1 MQNRRHKFIKQALQN
16 KSRSQR
22 WRNIILCL
30 SFVVVFCTVFALIH
44 PAITLEDTKQEH
56 VHNDDCYSSKGDFI
70 CTESDEFV
78 ENNESI
84 DSVNTPELNSTEP
97 SDADNETTDVQEE
110 ETQIVEPEANLISQD
125 GFDLSDPNNASR
137 VASIALSYQDENGAW
152 HVIEQNNSDKISP
165 DKLFRFT
172 VNYKDI
178 QIKYLLEN
186 YNRTLKYTLPAILRD
201 ATVDGNIMSGAEKV
215 GSIWVNGG
223 VVYVQF
229 YEDYLNG
236 LIIAGSTTINGDFYV
251 SARINLSKLPGDG
264 QITINA
270 ANKEYQFNF
279 EEDAI
284 AKYGQVTVDKK
295 CTSSKVISNDSG
307 DYLAYTIRVT
317 AGQDGAPAVSIV
329 DYFTS
334 NSDFVSFVGIT
345 EQETSITNEENSM
358 KPSETIA
365 DGKTPGFIYKGKVPT
380 DNTIPSANDSNI
392 TEPGS
397 LVWKIGDMS
406 ANETRSLTYYVKLK
420 DNVALNGKAINNNAK
435 LFSRSY
441 FRQEDNAGFTP
452 TIDYDGRMYKR
463 NGSPVRQTDGSY
475 RVPYTLHFSISKE
488 NSNYSLRNF
497 VFWDYLDYS
506 DNFHTDPTVRQYA
519 SYDKSSVKLFVKRD
533 GASDFSEMPASGYTV
548 NWIYEDGDSNP
559 NPTRFNITGTA
570 DHPLIVNPGDEY
582 YVSYSLNVSN
592 EAMAAMKSN
601 SVKILNR
608 FIADASNAKKYE
620 SYIDR
625 VYNEVNVGNYN
636 WNEKN
641 VGNATAND
649 QTITMDGNVYNSS
662 FQPDSKTSFIVP
674 SGSYPYTVKVN
685 QTLGDWDATNIT
697 MKDTLTPAGRMQYVG
712 YVKIEACEYDSTEN
726 TYRTVETKWVN
737 IDGKSSFSIKPSDIG
752 WSNNKYSYFITYYA
766 HPVNQEQFSQTTVK
780 NSFTLDGI
788 VTNGASSYPITG
800 IKSEKEVT
808 VEGNYSMSVTK
819 SSWYYEEPAVDSENW
834 QNGKM
839 YWVVEVNGTSIKEG
853 TVFKD
858 IVSKGDT
865 KNGTVGMDSVLHED
879 SIAGIYK
886 GTLEEGKYISSY
898 KTLSDLT
905 GISSLTSVSD
915 KFDVLTMKNNTE
927 ISVKAKE
934 TIDLGTD
941 KLYIVIMSEPSQIPS
956 NYREVYAYKNSIQ
969 TSDDGIH
976 FTDRGNATK
985 DLCGGADILKELG
998 QTFTYSNGTVTS
1010 NNDGRDNGDSS
1021 KIIKDSLIGNG
1032 NYASW
1037 VFKVNFAGDL
1047 SGTYR
1052 VLDSIPD
1059 GMELAYMRIKWTGE
1073 KQGTIYAKEIDE
1085 LDETW
1090 TKQEITAPTDN
1101 SGRIEKTVYYSNGKQ
1116 ALIKLGDFTAGHET
1130 DVYSVD
1136 VQVVCKVTDPNVL
1149 LGSETKTF
1157 VNQVELQTEEG
1168 YALKTATAQATIS
1181 TKNIQKQITNKTN
1194 EKITFTIHTNPLGQT
1209 LPGGKNGTIK
1219 LIDKLSDTL
1228 ILDITSLNAVVTG
1241 TNDEVQISV
1250 AVKDNNTLEIEIPDN
1265 QPVTITYCATVNVP
1279 PDTAVS
1285 FSNEAYWEN
1294 YSHTSGETV
1303 NEEGYKYYAGGS
1315 VSSGTNIKL
1324 KIIKNDMNHATQFL
1338 KGAKFK
1344 MTECTRNGD
1353 GSFKEVETFTWTG
1366 STDEK
1371 GLLNFGA
1378 GSRNDHVMDYNTVY
1392 KLVETEA
1399 PVGYVLDDTPVYFIV
1414 PKIENGKTEYSE
1426 YVKQCVADKN
1436 ILKQYQSVFELTRS
1450 NHKGE
1455 ITVEKKFIDQ
1465 GGKDCS
1471 PVSGKYYFGLYDA
1484 EDKQLQ
1490 TTSITYQASDT
1501 QTKSAKFVDLD
1512 LNTTY
1517 YVYEL
1522 DDNGNKIQPAAVSTI
1537 HGLKYITTYS
1547 PNANAAMNGQTITVT
1562 NQIFTP
1568 ILPSTGSNGTV
1579 RYRII
1584 GGTLILLAGLLMIKT
1599 LGKHNLD
1606 N

>member
-56 VHNDDCYSSKGDFI
+56 VHNDDCYSRKGDFI
-70 CTESDEFV
+70 CTESDK
-78 ENNESI
+78 SI
-84 DSVNTPELNSTEP
+84 DYVNAPEANSTG
-97 SDADNETTDVQEE
+97 SADNETTDVQEE
-110 ETQIVEPEANLISQD
+110 TQIDEPESNSISQD
-125 GFDLSDPNNASR
+125 GFDLSSSENASK
-137 VASIALSYQDENGAW
+137 VESLALSYQDENGVW
-152 HVIEQNNSDKISP
+152 RVIEQNNTDKISP
-165 DKLFRFT
+165 DKLFKFT

-186 YNRTLKYTLPAILRD
+186 YNRTLKYTLPDIFRD
-201 ATVDGNIMSGAEKV
+201 ATVDGNIMSGTEMV
-215 GSIWVNGG
+215 GTICVSNG
-223 VVYVQF
+223 VVHVQF
-229 YEDYLNG
+229 NEAYLHG
-236 LIIAGSTTINGDFYV
+236 LNNNGSTTINGDFYV
-251 SARINLSKLPGDG
+251 SAKINLSKLPGDG
-264 QITINA
+264 KLTLNI
-270 ANKEYQFNF
+270 ANKKYQFNF

-295 CTSSKVISNDSG
+295 CTSPKVISNDSG
-307 DYLAYTIRVT
+307 NYLAYTIRVT
-317 AGQDGAPAVSIV
+317 AGQDGAPDVSVV

-334 NSDFVSFVGIT
+334 NSDLVSFFGIT
-345 EQETSITNEENSM
+345 EIKTQIINEESSM

-365 DGKTPGFIYKGKVPT
+365 DEKTHGSIYKGMVPT

-397 LVWKIGDMS
+397 LVWKIGNMS

-420 DNVALNGKAINNNAK
+420 DGVALDGKAINNNAK
-435 LFSRSY
+435 LFSKSY

-452 TIDYDGRMYKR
+452 TIDYGGRMRKI
-463 NGSPVRQTDGSY
+463 NETPVRQADGSY
-475 RVPYTLHFSISKE
+475 RIPYTLHFSISKDK
-488 NSNYSLRNF
+488 SNYSLRNF
-497 VFWDYLDYS
+497 KFWDYLDYS
-506 DNFHTDPTVRQYA
+506 DNFHTDLTVRQYA
-519 SYDKSSVKLFVKRD
+519 SYDRSSVKLFVKRD
-533 GASDFSEMPASGYTV
+533 GASDFSEMPASDYTI
-548 NWIYEDGDSNP
+548 NWAYGDGGSNP
-559 NPTRFNITGTA
+559 TNFNITGTTKN
-570 DHPLIVNPGDEY
+570 PLVVNPGDEY
-582 YVSYSLNVSN
+582 YVSYSLKVSN
-592 EAMAAMKSN
+592 KAMAAMKSN

-608 FIADASNAKKYE
+608 FIADASNAKNSG

-625 VYNEVNVGNYN
+625 VYNEVYVGNYN

-649 QTITMDGNVYNSS
+649 QTITMNGNVYNFS
-662 FQPDSKTSFIVP
+662 FHSDSATSFTVP
-674 SGSYPYTVKVN
+674 SGSYPYTVNVN

-697 MKDTLTPAGRMQYVG
+697 MKDTLTPADRMQYVG
-712 YVKIEACEYDSTEN
+712 YVKIEACEYDSTKKTYN
-726 TYRTVETKWVN
+726 TVDTKWVN

-766 HPVNQEQFSQTTVK
+766 RPVNQEQFSQAIIK
-780 NSFTLDGI
+780 NSFTLEGN
-788 VTNGASSYPITG
+788 VTNDTSSYPITG

-808 VEGNYSMSVTK
+808 VKGNYSMSATK
-819 SSWYYEEPAVDSENW
+819 SSWYYEEPAVDSGDW

-839 YWVVEVNGTSIKEG
+839 YWVVEVNGSSIKEG

-865 KNGTVGMDSVLHED
+865 KNGTTGMDSILHKD

-898 KTLSDLT
+898 KTLNDLKDN
-905 GISSLTSVSD
+905 SSLTSISD
-915 KFDVLTMKNNTE
+915 KFDVPTLVNNTE

-934 TIDLGTD
+934 NIILGTD
-941 KLYIVIMSEPSQIPS
+941 KLYIVVMSEPSQIPA

-998 QTFTYSNGTVTS
+998 QTFTYSNDTVTS
-1010 NNDGRDNGDSS
+1010 NSDGRDNGDSS
-1021 KIIKDSLIGNG
+1021 KIVKNSLIGNG

-1037 VFKVNFAGDL
+1037 VFKVNLAGDL

-1052 VLDSIPD
+1052 VLESIPD

-1073 KQGTIYAKEIDE
+1073 KQSTIQAKEIDG
-1085 LDETW
+1085 LDANW
-1090 TKQEITAPTDN
+1090 IKKEITAPTDN
-1101 SGRIEKTVYYSNGKQ
+1101 YGRTEKTVYYSNGKQ

-1136 VQVVCKVTDPNVL
+1136 VQIVCKVTDPNVL

-1168 YALKTATAQATIS
+1168 DALKTATAQATVS
-1181 TKNIQKQITNKTN
+1181 TKNIQKQITNKAN
-1194 EKITFTIHTNPLGQT
+1194 EKITFTIHTNPLGQM

-1228 ILDITSLNAVVTG
+1228 ILDTTSLRAVVTD
-1241 TNDEVQISV
+1241 TNEEVQISV
-1250 AVKDNNTLEIEIPDN
+1250 AVKENNTLEIEVPDN
-1265 QPVTITYCATVNVP
+1265 KPITLTYTATVNVP
-1279 PDTAVS
+1279 PNTAVS

-1303 NEEGYKYYAGGS
+1303 KEEGYKYYAGGS

-1324 KIIKNDMNHATQFL
+1324 KIIKNDMNHATQYL
-1338 KGAKFK
+1338 QGAKFK
-1344 MTECTRNGD
+1344 MTKCVRNGD
-1353 GSFKEVETFTWTG
+1353 DSFTEDKTFTWTG
-1366 STDEK
+1366 STNEN

-1378 GSRNDHVMDYNTVY
+1378 GGQNDHAMDYNTVY
-1392 KLVETEA
+1392 KLVETNA
-1399 PVGYVLDDTPVYFIV
+1399 PEGYVLDETPVYFIV
-1414 PKIENGKTEYSE
+1414 PKIENGQTEYSE

-1436 ILKQYQSVFELTRS
+1436 ILKQYQSIFELTRS

-1471 PVSGKYYFGLYDA
+1471 PVSGTYYFGLYDA
-1484 EDKQLQ
+1484 SGNQLK

-1501 QTKSAKFVDLD
+1501 QTKSSKFVDLD
-1512 LNTTY
+1512 LKTTY

-1537 HGLKYITTYS
+1537 HGLKYVTTYS
-1547 PNANAAMNGQTITVT
+1547 PNTNAAVNGQTITVT

-1579 RYRII
+1579 RYRIA

-1599 LGKHNLD
+1599 LRKHNLE

>member
-1 MQNRRHKFIKQALQN
+1 
-16 KSRSQR
+16 
-22 WRNIILCL
+22 
-30 SFVVVFCTVFALIH
+30 
-44 PAITLEDTKQEH
+44 
-56 VHNDDCYSSKGDFI
+56 
-70 CTESDEFV
+70 
-78 ENNESI
+78 
-84 DSVNTPELNSTEP
+84 
-97 SDADNETTDVQEE
+97 
-110 ETQIVEPEANLISQD
+110 
-125 GFDLSDPNNASR
+125 
-137 VASIALSYQDENGAW
+137 
-152 HVIEQNNSDKISP
+152 
-165 DKLFRFT
+165 
-172 VNYKDI
+172 
-178 QIKYLLEN
+178 
-186 YNRTLKYTLPAILRD
+186 
-201 ATVDGNIMSGAEKV
+201 
-215 GSIWVNGG
+215 
-223 VVYVQF
+223 
-229 YEDYLNG
+229 
-236 LIIAGSTTINGDFYV
+236 
-251 SARINLSKLPGDG
+251 
-264 QITINA
+264 
-270 ANKEYQFNF
+270 
-279 EEDAI
+279 
-284 AKYGQVTVDKK
+284 
-295 CTSSKVISNDSG
+295 
-307 DYLAYTIRVT
+307 
-317 AGQDGAPAVSIV
+317 
-329 DYFTS
+329 
-334 NSDFVSFVGIT
+334 
-345 EQETSITNEENSM
+345 
-358 KPSETIA
+358 
-365 DGKTPGFIYKGKVPT
+365 
-380 DNTIPSANDSNI
+380 
-392 TEPGS
+392 
-397 LVWKIGDMS
+397 
-406 ANETRSLTYYVKLK
+406 
-420 DNVALNGKAINNNAK
+420 
-435 LFSRSY
+435 
-441 FRQEDNAGFTP
+441 
-452 TIDYDGRMYKR
+452 
-463 NGSPVRQTDGSY
+463 
-475 RVPYTLHFSISKE
+475 
-488 NSNYSLRNF
+488 
-497 VFWDYLDYS
+497 
-506 DNFHTDPTVRQYA
+506 
-519 SYDKSSVKLFVKRD
+519 
-533 GASDFSEMPASGYTV
+533 
-548 NWIYEDGDSNP
+548 
-559 NPTRFNITGTA
+559 
-570 DHPLIVNPGDEY
+570 
-582 YVSYSLNVSN
+582 
-592 EAMAAMKSN
+592 
-601 SVKILNR
+601 
-608 FIADASNAKKYE
+608 
-620 SYIDR
+620 
-625 VYNEVNVGNYN
+625 
-636 WNEKN
+636 
-641 VGNATAND
+641 
-649 QTITMDGNVYNSS
+649 
-662 FQPDSKTSFIVP
+662 
-674 SGSYPYTVKVN
+674 
-685 QTLGDWDATNIT
+685 
-697 MKDTLTPAGRMQYVG
+697 
-712 YVKIEACEYDSTEN
+712 
-726 TYRTVETKWVN
+726 
-737 IDGKSSFSIKPSDIG
+737 
-752 WSNNKYSYFITYYA
+752 
-766 HPVNQEQFSQTTVK
+766 
-780 NSFTLDGI
+780 
-788 VTNGASSYPITG
+788 
-800 IKSEKEVT
+800 
-808 VEGNYSMSVTK
+808 MSVTK
-819 SSWYYEEPAVDSENW
+819 SSWYYEAPAVDSENW

-839 YWVVEVNGTSIKEG
+839 YWVVEVNGTSIRKD
-853 TVFKD
+853 TIFKD
-858 IVSKGDT
+858 IVSKGAS
-865 KNGTVGMDSVLHED
+865 KNGTTGMDSVLYED

-905 GISSLTSVSD
+905 GIPSLTSVKD
-915 KFDVLTMKNNTE
+915 KFDVLKMENNTE

-934 TIDLGTD
+934 TIDLETD
-941 KLYIVIMSEPSQIPS
+941 KLYIVVMSEPSQIPA

-969 TSDDGIH
+969 TSDDGIQ

-1021 KIIKDSLIGNG
+1021 KIITDSLIGNG

-1194 EKITFTIHTNPLGQT
+1194 EKITFTIYTNPLGQT

-1303 NEEGYKYYAGGS
+1303 KEEGYKYNAGGS

-1324 KIIKNDMNHATQFL
+1324 KIIKNDMNHATQYL
-1338 KGAKFK
+1338 QGAKFK

-1436 ILKQYQSVFELTRS
+1436 ILKQYQSIFELTRS

-1465 GGKDCS
+1465 GGKNCS
-1471 PVSGKYYFGLYDA
+1471 PVSGTYYFGLYDA
-1484 EDKQLQ
+1484 SGNQLKK
-1490 TTSITYQASDT
+1490 TSITYQASDT
-1501 QTKSAKFVDLD
+1501 QTKSSKFVDLD
-1512 LNTTY
+1512 LNTPY
-1517 YVYEL
+1517 CVYEL

-1547 PNANAAMNGQTITVT
+1547 PNANAAVNGQTITVT

-1568 ILPSTGSNGTV
+1568 VLPSTGSNGTG

-1599 LGKHNLD
+1599 LRKHNLE